1 MQKNKKP
8 TFPKSF
14 FWGVAVSAH
23 QVEGGNYNQ
32 WSVWELE
39 NAKVL
44 ATQAPH
50 RYNSLPKWDEIEAEA
65 KNPDNYISGQA
76 SDHYNR
82 HDEDFALLEE
92 LNMNAFRFSIE
103 WSRIEPEEGAWNAA
117 AIDYYKKYIKNLKS
131 RGIEPIATM
140 FHFTLPVWFAK
151 KGGFT
156 KRSNVEYFVRFVE
169 KVMSEMGAHLRYII
183 TINEPSVYAN
193 ESYLEGNWPPNA
205 TSKLDF
211 WLVLNNL
218 AYAHKKS
225 RQVIKQIQRRA
236 RVSVAHNSSYVYAG
250 DDAWLSRKFAALMQ
264 WFKDDYFLQKVAR
277 HCDFLGINYYFS
289 DRVYGYRVHNPEKEL
304 SDLGWDVSPENLEF
318 ALIRLWNKY
327 KLPIMITENG
337 IADRDDELRQ
347 QWILKT
353 INAMQNAI
361 NKDVKL
367 LGYLHWSLIDNFEWA
382 YGKWPRFGLAS
393 VDYNTFK
400 RELRPSAKGFAKAIK
415 YIRENK
421 SE

>member
-1 MQKNKKP
+1 MQKNKKS

-14 FWGVAVSAH
+14 FWGAAVSAH

-103 WSRIEPEEGAWNAA
+103 WSRVEPEEGAWNAA
-117 AIDYYKKYIKNLKS
+117 AIDYYKKYIN
-131 RGIEPIATM
+131 
-140 FHFTLPVWFAK
+140 
-151 KGGFT
+151 
-156 KRSNVEYFVRFVE
+156 
-169 KVMSEMGAHLRYII
+169 LRYII
-183 TINEPSVYAN
+183 TINEPSVYVN

-347 QWILKT
+347 EWILKT

-393 VDYNTFK
+393 VDYNTLK

-421 SE
+421 SK